1 MSFFNDFL
9 NKFNLSLVD
18 DKIKIQLIF
27 GYGVMIFGDF
37 KIKNLSEE
45 LVVLKSKKE
54 MISIV
59 GANMKMKEISKGEVF
74 LIGDIKSIVSG
85 V

>member
-9 NKFNLSLVD
+9 NKLNLSLVD
-18 DKIKIQLIF
+18 DKIKVQLIF

-37 KIKNLSEE
+37 KIENLSEE

-74 LIGDIKSIVSG
+74 MIGDIKSIVSG

>member
-18 DKIKIQLIF
+18 DKIKVQLIF

-37 KIKNLSEE
+37 KIENLSEE

>member
-9 NKFNLSLVD
+9 NKFNLGLVD
-18 DKIKIQLIF
+18 DKIKVQLIF

-37 KIKNLSEE
+37 KIENLSEE
-45 LVVLKSKKE
+45 LVILKSKKE

-59 GANMKMKEISKGEVF
+59 GANMKIKEISKGEVF